1 MNVTLE
7 TLSAVFRIA
16 KHLAN
21 LDGEASQEEVKP
33 LFEFYQTFDGMN
45 DDLLRKIVNHAN
57 FEMTDERA
65 LQLITEMDDEDKQQI
80 ADLYA
85 TIVCADD
92 EITATES
99 EIYQKLRS
107 ICGLPLPKIGCPLDE
122 GEEEEAPAKED
133 SDEDDGII
141 PAFMVIKSNGHARVE
156 QSDNEDWSALGDEL
170 ASWINAD
177 RVEIVR
183 FTKPLN
189 ALSEKLSLN
198 ERHLVFMVD
207 RNGAAKED
215 IGDNMPGTILYGS
228 GYEIMGDIII
238 AIETDKGYEIEGIM
252 SRSLLGEVMD
262 AVDEAVDHLLI
273 FD

>member
-21 LDGEASQEEVKP
+21 LDGELKQEEVKP
-33 LFEFYQTFDGMN
+33 VHEFFQTFDGMN
-45 DDLLRKIVNHAN
+45 DDLLRKIVGYAN
-57 FEMTDERA
+57 SEMTDERA
-65 LQLITEMDDEDKQQI
+65 LQLITEMEEEDKQQI
-80 ADLYA
+80 ADLFA
-85 TIVCADD
+85 TIVAADD
-92 EITATES
+92 VITDTER
-99 EIYQKLRS
+99 EIYRKLSS
-107 ICGLPLPKIGCPLDE
+107 ICGLPLPEIGSPLDE
-122 GEEEEAPAKED
+122 PDEE
-133 SDEDDGII
+133 DEII
-141 PAFMVIKSNGHARVE
+141 PAFMVIKSNGHTRVE
-156 QSDNEDWSALGDEL
+156 QSNNEDWSALGDEL
-170 ASWINAD
+170 ASWIGAD

-183 FTKPLN
+183 FTQPLN
-189 ALSEKLSLN
+189 ALTEKLSLN